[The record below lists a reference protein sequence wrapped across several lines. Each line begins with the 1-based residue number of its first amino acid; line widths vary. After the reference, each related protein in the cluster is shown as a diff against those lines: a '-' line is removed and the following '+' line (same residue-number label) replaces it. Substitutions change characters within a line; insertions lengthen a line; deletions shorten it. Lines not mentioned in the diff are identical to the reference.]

1 MLSVIVLTHHACKI
15 DDTEEF
21 DNVVGWMQFCIL
33 ENMQYV
39 RLGFP
44 AQKSDRVVKGVCVF
58 VKIR

>member
-15 DDTEEF
+15 DDTKEF
-21 DNVVGWMQFCIL
+21 DEVIGWMQLCIL
-33 ENMQYV
+33 KNMQDI

-44 AQKSDRVVKGVCVF
+44 AQEFDRVLKGVCVF

>member
-21 DNVVGWMQFCIL
+21 DNVVGWMQLCIL
-33 ENMQYV
+33 KNVQYV

-44 AQKSDRVVKGVCVF
+44 AQKSDRVVEGVCVF